1 MTWQVSSVGWDGY
14 VAFRTRALQRL
25 AVLTGGHLVEEPGL
39 VRLVAD
45 DDGVRGGVLLWD
57 LVEPAKVTDVLTT
70 DAAPQWVALLPPA
83 AELAPVVAEAG
94 WDCQEQRTAMAL
106 DDLTRL
112 REAPLPP
119 DIVISP
125 VAVRQSS
132 EGSSLEEAVRLSV
145 LYGEDPSA
153 SSRDLEIEAQLLRR
167 LTGIRFFAAL
177 EADGRCVATGG
188 SRVVDG
194 GALVA
199 GVATLP
205 SHRRR
210 GIGTAITAVAL
221 RAAAEAGAREAFL
234 DSSPEGVG
242 IYRRLGFAEIGPVCW
257 CERSLGA

>member
-1 MTWQVSSVGWDGY
+1 MSSPTWDGY

-25 AVLTGGHLVEEPGL
+25 AALTGGHVVAEPGL

-45 DDGVRGGVLLWD
+45 DEAVRGGVLLWGS
-57 LVEPAKVTDVLTT
+57 VEPAAVADVL
-70 DAAPQWVALLPPA
+70 AAEGAPQWVALLPPA
-83 AELAPVVAEAG
+83 ADLAPVVAEAG
-94 WDCQEQRTAMAL
+94 WSSQELRTAMAL
-106 DDLTRL
+106 PDLTRL

-119 DIVISP
+119 DVVIGP

-153 SSRDLEIEAQLLRR
+153 SSRDLELEAQLLRR
-167 LTGIRFFAAL
+167 LSGIRFFAAL
-177 EADGRCVATGG
+177 DAEGRCVATGG

-194 GALVA
+194 AALVA

-242 IYRRLGFAEIGPVCW
+242 IYQRLGFAEIGPVCW
-257 CERSLGA
+257 CERSFGAEPH